1 MSEIAYKNA
10 LRTARDGDRFN
21 REHGPTTSRRLMV
34 TQNGGTFART
44 APKLVN
50 HVLESGSWLSRM
62 QRTM

>member
-44 APKLVN
+44 APRLGN
-50 HVLESGSWLSRM
+50 HVLESGS
-62 QRTM
+62 